1 MLLKNIFLPM
11 TVSFRSPFFPKLS
24 TYGLCSTAVRLCLS
38 YEYCC
43 FLSRYGDE
51 GEEAR
56 NLATKVYE
64 NASALS
70 LELDAQQLDVLEKIR
85 QDLLVAKRPPALF
98 QTYGEKDADEEESVE
113 EKENENEKGTKRIL
127 RKKSVKFAEL
137 DKLRDARHSVNNRNI
152 ELAVAIKRS
161 LGPAVNHPT
170 FLENIPSSSIILK
183 TIDKIFRAYIRGNAL
198 PGQLTSGN
206 TVDLAGHNISFGTFV
221 LNGPYLSW
229 KGFLQF
235 LIDFGIAQLPSQQS
249 KAGQKFWRTMSSH
262 NVNPDSAMSEQAMAT
277 GGNMRVDPVLTLK
290 EAALV
295 FIQCS
300 GAAFPALISRRTNN
314 QRSGGNNDEDENPNN
329 PDHTEAESWRLV
341 TQWAENDGDAEWE
354 IDVGTNFPQ
363 FIDCLG
369 VSSIE
374 YVTEL

>member
-51 GEEAR
+51 AEEAR

-98 QTYGEKDADEEESVE
+98 QTYGEKDAEEEESVE

-137 DKLRDARHSVNNRNI
+137 DKLRDARHSVNHRNI

>member
-1 MLLKNIFLPM
+1 M
-11 TVSFRSPFFPKLS
+11 
-24 TYGLCSTAVRLCLS
+24 RLCLS

-51 GEEAR
+51 AEEAR
-56 NLATKVYE
+56 NVATKVYE

-98 QTYGEKDADEEESVE
+98 QTYGEKDTDEEESVE
-113 EKENENEKGTKRIL
+113 EKENDNEKGTKRIL

-137 DKLRDARHSVNNRNI
+137 DKIRDARHSATNRNV

-221 LNGPYLSW
+221 LNGPYMSW

-262 NVNPDSAMSEQAMAT
+262 NVNPETAMSEQAMAS

-300 GAAFPALISRRTNN
+300 GAAFPALVSRRTNN
-314 QRSGGNNDEDENPNN
+314 QRSGGGSNDEEENPNN
-329 PDHTEAESWRLV
+329 PDHTEGESWRLV
-341 TQWAENDGDAEWE
+341 TQWAENDGITEWE

-369 VSSIE
+369 VSSI
-374 YVTEL
+374 VTW